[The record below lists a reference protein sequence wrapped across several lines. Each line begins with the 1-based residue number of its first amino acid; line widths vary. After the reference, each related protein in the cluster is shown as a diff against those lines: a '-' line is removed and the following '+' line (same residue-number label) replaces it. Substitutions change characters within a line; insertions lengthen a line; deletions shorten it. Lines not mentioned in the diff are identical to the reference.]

1 MNIAFPQSYCSL
13 DNPSAAT
20 KPRDVALPPE
30 TYAPATVDPTA
41 SLIYSQSHFRQ
52 LVQRFG
58 EDARSNRSNQIAR
71 FVLAATVVLG
81 ISLRAMLQENYMAA
95 FFSGLGVAGLISWH
109 RIREW
114 RLLSEFRTLP
124 LRDQRIDYRFEEEG
138 LRVVTADRNQCLP
151 WPAFTKFAMFDDG
164 VLMFP
169 GLGLVH
175 WIPFRSLEEPSAA
188 AEIEQLLTNKLPI
201 RNDLRVD
208 PHDQ

>member
-1 MNIAFPQSYCSL
+1 
-13 DNPSAAT
+13 
-20 KPRDVALPPE
+20 
-30 TYAPATVDPTA
+30 
-41 SLIYSQSHFRQ
+41 
-52 LVQRFG
+52 
-58 EDARSNRSNQIAR
+58 
-71 FVLAATVVLG
+71 
-81 ISLRAMLQENYMAA
+81 MLQENYMDA
-95 FFSGLGVAGLISWH
+95 FFSCLGVAGLISWH

-124 LRDQRIDYRFEEEG
+124 LRDQRIRYRFEEEG

-175 WIPFRSLEEPSAA
+175 WIPFRSLEKRSAA
-188 AEIEQLLTNKLPI
+188 VEIEQLLTRKLPI

-208 PHDQ
+208 PHDQKHG

>member
-1 MNIAFPQSYCSL
+1 
-13 DNPSAAT
+13 
-20 KPRDVALPPE
+20 
-30 TYAPATVDPTA
+30 
-41 SLIYSQSHFRQ
+41 
-52 LVQRFG
+52 
-58 EDARSNRSNQIAR
+58 
-71 FVLAATVVLG
+71 
-81 ISLRAMLQENYMAA
+81 MAA

-109 RIREW
+109 RIGQW
-114 RLLSEFRTLP
+114 RLLGEFRTLP
-124 LRDQRIDYRFEEEG
+124 LRDQRIRYRFEDEG

-151 WPAFTKFAMFDDG
+151 WPAFTKFSMFDDG

-188 AEIEQLLTNKLPI
+188 VEIEQLLTNKLPI